1 MIIDKTYLIILKQKT
16 KMRKILTYAVSAL
29 ALASCS
35 SDSLVSDSPVNN
47 ESPIAF
53 NVGQKN
59 ITRATNLEDAGY
71 NDFGVWAYKVK
82 NGEPSSSAL
91 VMGNYKVAH
100 TDAAGET
107 PASWD
112 YVGKVEG
119 QVTRYWDYS
128 TDSTNFYAY
137 APYVSGTKFNATNK
151 TITVSSTAGYDAKND
166 VIYAGKSVD
175 KENGYG
181 VKVPLQF
188 KHVGAKVNIA
198 FRENVAGYKV
208 QLIDVTTTEN
218 SGIQLTPAI
227 RTGESSNYSYT
238 KTGAEYNKTSSVVI
252 NYSAPNAPTTKATAT
267 ESSSDN
273 LKFAIPKKTDD
284 NLNGLVAH
292 PQTNPTYYVL
302 PEAADDYA
310 KSPTTYYAVVQPTD
324 SETGFTFHI
333 SYNLIAEDNGEVV
346 TVRDARVFVP
356 ADMVKWESN
365 KAYTYN
371 FTISQVSSG
380 TTDPTVTP
388 NLADPTVPAGT
399 VVPIVFDGAT
409 IEDYKPNTPSG
420 DIDIK

>member
-1 MIIDKTYLIILKQKT
+1 
-16 KMRKILTYAVSAL
+16 MRKILTYAVSAL

-47 ESPIAF
+47 ETPIAF

-59 ITRATNLEDAGY
+59 ITRTTNLEDAGY

-137 APYVSGTKFNATNK
+137 APYVSGTKFDATKK
-151 TITVSSTAGYDAKND
+151 TITVSSTDGYEAKKD

-181 VKVPLQF
+181 KKVPLQF
-188 KHVGAKVNIA
+188 KHIGAKVNIA
-198 FRENVAGYKV
+198 FRENVPGYKV

-252 NYSAPNAPTTKATAT
+252 NYSTPNAPTTKATAT

-273 LKFAIPKKTDD
+273 LKFAVPTKGLDTFEKNSKTYNVLKEGD
-284 NLNGLVAH
+284 NAD
-292 PQTNPTYYVL
+292 YVV
-302 PEAADDYA
+302 
-310 KSPTTYYAVVQPTD
+310 SPTTYYAVVQPE
-324 SETGFTFHI
+324 SPVTGFTLHV
-333 SYNLIAEDNGEVV
+333 SYKLIAEDNGEEII
-346 TVRDARVFVP
+346 VRDARVFIP
-356 ADMVKWESN
+356 ANMVKWESN
-365 KAYTYN
+365 MAYTYN
-371 FTISQVSSG
+371 FTITTSSTG
-380 TTDPTVTP
+380 NTGNTD
-388 NLADPTVPAGT
+388 GT
-399 VVPIVFDGAT
+399 VDVTNPEVPTDKALLPIVFDQPT
-409 IEDYKPNTPSG
+409 IVEYENANPVDSN
-420 DIDIK
+420 I

>member
-47 ESPIAF
+47 EAPIAF

-59 ITRATNLEDAGY
+59 ITRTTNLEDAGY

-82 NGEPSSSAL
+82 NGEPSFSAL

-100 TDAAGET
+100 TAAAGET

-112 YVGKVEG
+112 YVGKVDG

-137 APYVSGTKFNATNK
+137 APYASATEFNATNK

-181 VKVPLQF
+181 KNVPLQF
-188 KHVGAKVNIA
+188 KHIGAKVNIA

-208 QLIDVTTTEN
+208 QLIDVKDNTEAGK
-218 SGIQLTPAI
+218 GIQLTPAVNDD
-227 RTGESSNYSYT
+227 TKTALDEKYTKGEYNEKSNVTISYT
-238 KTGAEYNKTSSVVI
+238 K
-252 NYSAPNAPTTKATAT
+252 PDAPTTNATA
-267 ESSSDN
+267 
-273 LKFAIPKKTDD
+273 KKTSNV
-284 NLNGLVAH
+284 NLIFAL
-292 PQTNPTYYVL
+292 PTKTEL
-302 PEAADDYA
+302 SESDYEV
-310 KSPTTYYAVVQPTD
+310 STTTYYAVVQSDNNP
-324 SETGFTFHI
+324 GFTLHV
-333 SYNLIAEDNGEVV
+333 SYKLIAEDNNEEII
-346 TVRDARVFVP
+346 VRDARVFIP
-356 ADMVKWESN
+356 ANMVKWESN

-371 FTISQVSSG
+371 FTITTTG
-380 TTDPTVTP
+380 TGNTD
-388 NLADPTVPAGT
+388 GT
-399 VVPIVFDGAT
+399 VDVDSPIVPTDKALNPIVFDNPT
-409 IEDYKPNTPSG
+409 ISDYEAANPYNED
-420 DIDIK
+420 I